1 MLDTP
6 DTNRDQTDA
15 AAPNWAVDA
24 PEGAKPL

>member
-6 DTNRDQTDA
+6 ELNRDQADA
-15 AAPNWAVDA
+15 AAPNWAADA